1 MNQEILQAIAG
12 FMGRATL
19 QAGEI
24 EAYQACQAAL
34 QEAFN
39 AAAPVDT
46 THSEGPSDVEL
57 EGAEVS

>member
-24 EAYQACQAAL
+24 EVYQACQAAL

-39 AAAPVDT
+39 AAGP
-46 THSEGPSDVEL
+46 SEGPSDVEL

>member
-1 MNQEILQAIAG
+1 MNQEIIQAIAG

-24 EAYQACQAAL
+24 ETFQACQQAL

-39 AAAPVDT
+39 AAVPVKPEEE
-46 THSEGPSDVEL
+46 SKAIKSPS
-57 EGAEVS
+57 

>member
-1 MNQEILQAIAG
+1 MMNREIIQAIAG

-24 EAYQACQAAL
+24 ETFQACQQAL

-39 AAAPVDT
+39 AAVPVKPEEE
-46 THSEGPSDVEL
+46 SKAIKSPS
-57 EGAEVS
+57 